1 MNTQAKAQ
9 NTKHAPNPRPVSNR
23 VRIADR
29 EPPTLADAAQD
40 ALAVFQQYAK
50 DRPDVVAF
58 TCLGVGFVLGW
69 KLKPWLQVSN
79 SADSISQTE
88 SEISVQNPPSFFL
101 ARPQRKSAEALQ
113 NDWATET

>member
-1 MNTQAKAQ
+1 MLAGLSRHSNASAFLHLSNNSECSEKMNTQAKAQ

-69 KLKPWLQVSN
+69 KLKPW
-79 SADSISQTE
+79 
-88 SEISVQNPPSFFL
+88 
-101 ARPQRKSAEALQ
+101 
-113 NDWATET
+113 